1 LEDILKHAHFFL
13 LALIALLLVAC
24 GPSASPPATRTI
36 ELQDGQ
42 TSTAPADAPGAE
54 TEPTDAQAEVSSDA
68 VRETPDLSMLPIGDG
83 NVSTEPR
90 VGYVWSCMQDFDES
104 GGASATGD
112 WFDANAG
119 TWNSDIKPV
128 VDGAV
133 SWDYEF
139 SMTVEG
145 DTRIIR
151 ANGLPF
157 HETGNYP
164 VASSDDAYTYD
175 ANPHSIS
182 EQSYTLEL
190 PANPTLLSTP
200 TCIRGEVGIAI
211 SGVVINNA
219 LDLPGRDAVSTEIQ
233 DQCQGHPHT
242 GGIYHY
248 HGYSLCLEDQD
259 GTGHSDLIGWVLDGF
274 GIYGPYGENGEVLTN
289 EDLDEC
295 HGHTHSIDW
304 DGEVV
309 EMFHYHTTFEYPYTV
324 GCFRGESVVF
334 EDALVSDSGS
344 DDTGTN
350 NNDGGNTTSGQT
362 PPQEAIDA
370 CSGLAVGDACSIG
383 PNSGSCAN
391 LGGSLACEVEGGG
404 GG

>member
-1 LEDILKHAHFFL
+1 LKRSHFFIL
-13 LALIALLLVAC
+13 VLMALLLVAC
-24 GPSASPPATRTI
+24 GPTASPPATRTI

-42 TSTAPADAPGAE
+42 TSSAPAAE
-54 TEPTDAQAEVSSDA
+54 EQPAESETPSSPLDIISNA
-68 VRETPDLSMLPIGDG
+68 VREATDLRMLPIGDG
-83 NVSTEPR
+83 YISTEPR
-90 VGYVWSCMQDFDES
+90 VGYLWSCQQSFDGS
-104 GGASATGD
+104 GGGAQATGD
-112 WFDANAG
+112 WFDAASG
-119 TWNSDIKPV
+119 FWNFNLKPV

-145 DTRIIR
+145 DTRIIW

-157 HETGNYP
+157 HVTGNYP
-164 VASSDDAYTYD
+164 VASSDDAYSYD
-175 ANPHSIS
+175 ANPNSIS

-190 PANPTLLSTP
+190 PANPTLLATP
-200 TCIRGEVGIAI
+200 SCVRGEVGIAI

-219 LDLPGRDAVSTEIQ
+219 LDAPGRDAVSTEIQ

-248 HGYSLCLEDQD
+248 HSYSPCLEDQD
-259 GTGHSDLIGWVLDGF
+259 STGHSDLIGWALDGF
-274 GIYGPYGENGEVLTN
+274 GLYGPYDENGEVLTN
-289 EDLDEC
+289 ADLDEC
-295 HGHTHSIDW
+295 HGDTHMIEW

-309 EMFHYHTTFEYPYTV
+309 EMYHYHSTFEYPYTV
-324 GCFRGESVVF
+324 GCFRGEAVVF
-334 EDALVSDSGS
+334 EDALVGDSG
-344 DDTGTN
+344 DTGDGGTN
-350 NNDGGNTTSGQT
+350 DNGGGNTTGGQT

-391 LGGSLACEVEGGG
+391 LGGSLACQPEGGG